1 MRRLYILSAVLF
13 FLTLSGP
20 FQAGADEPRSVYGA
34 SPPSTFML
42 YALDPDLIGGW
53 NTPLRDYEKRFIPE
67 KYWQLPILG
76 GWYGQGFIPDRE
88 TLMASGLKKAFVL
101 SGSFHDGD
109 KITKTLESLGMK
121 VVAVP
126 GMRMDSL
133 AGCFRILGRE
143 FGRPERGEELAR
155 YTEEA
160 LAKVRSALADLPAAQ
175 RPRVF
180 FAQEEDG
187 LGTACK
193 GSERS
198 EVLEWA
204 GAENVH
210 ACPQGMNE
218 AMPRISFE
226 QLMAYDPDVLLIYSP
241 KLAAAAGT
249 DAKWGRLRAVRAGRA
264 YLVPRGPFSWLD
276 RPAGYMRV
284 IGVQWLANLL
294 HPDRFTSDMAA
305 ETKRFVNVFFHF
317 NAADAQVK
325 ALLYP

>member
-1 MRRLYILSAVLF
+1 MRRLNLLPAVLLLF
-13 FLTLSGP
+13 FLLDP
-20 FQAGADEPRSVYGA
+20 HPAGADEPRSVYGA

-53 NTPLRDYEKRFIPE
+53 NTPLRDYEKSFIPE
-67 KYWQLPILG
+67 KYWELPILG

-88 TLMASGLKKAFVL
+88 TLLASGLKKAFIL
-101 SGSFHDGD
+101 SSTFHDAG
-109 KITKTLESLGMK
+109 KITQTLESLGMR
-121 VVAVP
+121 VVVVP

-133 AGCFRILGRE
+133 AECFRILGRE

-155 YTEEA
+155 YTEET
-160 LAKVRSALADLPAAQ
+160 LGKVRAALADLPAAQ
-175 RPRVF
+175 RPRVY

-198 EVLEWA
+198 EVLEAA

-210 ACPQGMNE
+210 ACLKGTNE
-218 AMPRISFE
+218 SLPRISFE
-226 QLMAYDPDVLLIYSP
+226 QLMAYDPDVILIYSP
-241 KLAAAAGT
+241 DLAAAVST
-249 DAKWGRLRAVRAGRA
+249 DAKWSRLRAVREGRA

-294 HPDRFTSDMAA
+294 HPDRLPLDPPA
-305 ETKRFVNVFFHF
+305 ETKLFLKLFFHID
-317 NAADAQVK
+317 ATDAQVE
-325 ALLYP
+325 ALLHP